1 MISVKNLSHDYYKYR
16 ALQDIDVEFKK
27 HAITA
32 LVGPNGAGKTTL
44 IKCMVGLMKPTQGEI
59 YIDDLNVYEHPREAH
74 RKLAYL
80 PDFFGLY
87 DNLTVKQH
95 LQYAAGCHAM
105 DATLVDEAIQ
115 RTIDQISLGDKLN
128 EKANALSRGMRQR
141 LAIGQAIIS
150 RPDYLVLDEP
160 ASGLDPEA
168 RLSLSKLFL
177 KLRDE
182 GMSLIISSHIL
193 AELEEYAT
201 ELVVIRD
208 GVLFQEKT
216 QTSFEKLEAEN
227 LLGLVISCLDDKAGL
242 IASIKAYAPGI
253 NLQEERRGVRIWFSD
268 DKDKQVALLKYLVEK
283 GHRIFHF
290 EAMEKRMQDRY
301 FESIENN

>member
-16 ALQDIDVEFKK
+16 ALQNIDVEFKK

-44 IKCMVGLMKPTQGEI
+44 IKCMVGLMKPTQGKVF
-59 YIDDLNVYEHPREAH
+59 IDDINVYEQPREAH

-105 DATLVDEAIQ
+105 DASLVDEAIQ
-115 RTIDQISLGDKLN
+115 RTIDQIALGDKLN
-128 EKANALSRGMRQR
+128 EKAIALSRGMRQR

-177 KLRDE
+177 KLRDD
-182 GMSLIISSHIL
+182 GMSLIIS
-193 AELEEYAT
+193 
-201 ELVVIRD
+201 
-208 GVLFQEKT
+208 
-216 QTSFEKLEAEN
+216 
-227 LLGLVISCLDDKAGL
+227 
-242 IASIKAYAPGI
+242 
-253 NLQEERRGVRIWFSD
+253 
-268 DKDKQVALLKYLVEK
+268 
-283 GHRIFHF
+283 
-290 EAMEKRMQDRY
+290 
-301 FESIENN
+301 